1 MEKKKKKKLL
11 WFYVVI
17 ALIWVLVFA
26 IMGLGE
32 GETETNKEDVQ
43 KAEFTIQSNDSIGAF
58 GYTVGKAGK
67 YEIVCVKGHGALII
81 NDADLFV
88 LAYDEYVGEEYSG
101 LIYEEKMVI
110 ELKDRDELLV
120 RAYNSSDFKLE
131 FYLIGE

>member
-26 IMGLGE
+26 IMGMGDE
-32 GETETNKEDVQ
+32 EAETNKEDVQKEELQ

-58 GYTVGKAGK
+58 GYTVGKTGK

-88 LAYDEYVGEEYSG
+88 LANDEYVGEEYSG
-101 LIYEEKMVI
+101 LIYEE
-110 ELKDRDELLV
+110 
-120 RAYNSSDFKLE
+120 
-131 FYLIGE
+131 